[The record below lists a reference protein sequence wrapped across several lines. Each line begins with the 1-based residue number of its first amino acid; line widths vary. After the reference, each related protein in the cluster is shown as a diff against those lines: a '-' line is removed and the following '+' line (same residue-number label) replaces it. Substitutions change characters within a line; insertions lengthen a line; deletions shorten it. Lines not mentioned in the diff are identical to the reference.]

1 MAFLMRC
8 GSDIG
13 SVLVLLISTEAE
25 GRGGDIGSRIEGI
38 REKAGGKRKALQTLF
53 RTRLLRPFRC

>member
-25 GRGGDIGSRIEGI
+25 GRGGGIGSRIEGV
-38 REKAGGKRKALQTLF
+38 REKGWREKEGTPDTF
-53 RTRLLRPFRC
+53 